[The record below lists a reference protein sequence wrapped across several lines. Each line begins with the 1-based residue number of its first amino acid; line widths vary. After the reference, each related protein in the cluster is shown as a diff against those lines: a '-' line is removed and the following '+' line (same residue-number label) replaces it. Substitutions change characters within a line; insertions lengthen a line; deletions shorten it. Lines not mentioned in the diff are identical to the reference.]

1 MICCLE
7 GALIDRAA
15 GFILARTIDQIALLV
30 LLRRL
35 YSLGLPLILA
45 IWVES
50 VIEDERSNIMV
61 TLV

>member
-1 MICCLE
+1 MICCLK

-15 GFILARTIDQIALLV
+15 GFILACTIDQIALLV

-50 VIEDERSNIMV
+50 VIEDE
-61 TLV
+61 